1 MIGPDKETTV
11 LHSSPVKS
19 ASFVAG
25 LSPAATVAVI
35 GAVLGILAYGLLT
48 FGIWPRHDF
57 PLFGTDIYDRYYLS
71 LLDGRFD
78 LPATVLRYEGHY
90 APDGTGYLYHGV
102 APLLTRFV
110 FGWLVPLDRV
120 SLAPFSVWFWACLGS
135 LFYHKLFHDLT
146 IRFRPQGAANRYW
159 PLLLAA
165 LVWVATPGLLIAVNP
180 ALFHEPIAVGYAASA
195 GLLYAFA
202 RWRFLGGSWVVAII
216 AMAAWAALSLH
227 ARPNLAIG
235 LYAATMLMCLGML
248 LEHRRQ
254 ALFSIVMA
262 LSILGA
268 SGLGYLALNKLKF
281 GSVGAT
287 HGSFSESGVQYGP
300 VFWGL
305 EDEDSERA
313 RAFARHGKFN
323 IRRVPSNLAVYA
335 LDPPPA
341 FGETPIRMMN
351 ALHEKAMASG
361 LGFIR
366 IENPRIGFVYL
377 WLPWLVM
384 IVVAIGMRRFWQGM
398 ISVIPVL
405 AGTAIS
411 AALTLS
417 YATIALRYR
426 FDLWPFIAALAVM
439 ACPVIVPR
447 LAAWLADGRRI
458 VAILVLV
465 FSINMSLVTAV
476 SYSQSFREE
485 PSGFF
490 APWSIE
496 TCRERAM
503 AKGLPAERID
513 AVCMK

>member
-1 MIGPDKETTV
+1 MG
-11 LHSSPVKS
+11 
-19 ASFVAG
+19 
-25 LSPAATVAVI
+25 AA
-35 GAVLGILAYGLLT
+35 LGVFIYGLLA
-48 FGIWPRHDF
+48 FGIWPHHDF
-57 PLFGTDIYDRYYLS
+57 PLFGANIYDRYYLAM
-71 LLDGRFD
+71 LEGRFD

-102 APLLTRFV
+102 APLLTRFA
-110 FGWLVPLDRV
+110 FAWLVPLDRI

-146 IRFRPQGAANRYW
+146 IRYW
-159 PLLLAA
+159 PQAKETRWCSLLLAA
-165 LVWVATPGLLIAVNP
+165 LVWFATPGLLIAVNP

-202 RWRFLGGSWVVAII
+202 RWRFLGGSWVFAVI

-235 LYAATMLMCLGML
+235 LYAATLLMCLGML
-248 LEHRRQ
+248 FEHRRQ
-254 ALFSIVMA
+254 ALLSVVVAF
-262 LSILGA
+262 SILGA
-268 SGLGYLALNKLKF
+268 SGLGYLALNQIKF
-281 GSVGAT
+281 GAAGAT
-287 HGSFSESGVQYGP
+287 HGSFSEGGVQYGP

-305 EDEDSERA
+305 EDESSDRA
-313 RAFARHGKFN
+313 KAFAKHGKFN
-323 IRRVPSNLAVYA
+323 IRRIPSNLAVYA
-335 LDPPPA
+335 LDPPPT

-366 IENPRIGFVYL
+366 IENPRIGFVFL

-384 IVVAIGMRRFWQGM
+384 IAAALGTRLAWQSM
-398 ISVIPVL
+398 KSSLPVL

-411 AALTLS
+411 AGLTLS

-426 FDLWPFIAALAVM
+426 FDLWPFVAALAVVTYP
-439 ACPVIVPR
+439 AVAPR
-447 LAAWLADGRRI
+447 LSAWLADGRRI
-458 VAILVLV
+458 VAIAVLV
-465 FSINMSLVTAV
+465 FSMNMALVTAV

-485 PSGFF
+485 PGGFF
-490 APWSIE
+490 APWSGE
-496 TCRERAM
+496 VCRGRAM
-503 AKGLPAERID
+503 AKGLPAGRID